1 MSRFILIAAVAGSPP
16 SCPSGQKYR
25 RGTTIADSAGNAL
38 AGDVVWPALC
48 VAPSPINMAP
58 LDAAGQA
65 LMPGSAITTLAGVAT
80 SSAGGA
86 VGENA

>member
-1 MSRFILIAAVAGSPP
+1 MARFILVAAVVGAPP
-16 SCPSGQKYR
+16 RYAYAKFP
-25 RGTTIADSAGNAL
+25 RGTTVADSAGNAL

-48 VAPSPINMAP
+48 TAPSAASMAP

-65 LMPGSAITTLAGVAT
+65 LMPGSTITTLAGVAT

-86 VGENA
+86 VGENV